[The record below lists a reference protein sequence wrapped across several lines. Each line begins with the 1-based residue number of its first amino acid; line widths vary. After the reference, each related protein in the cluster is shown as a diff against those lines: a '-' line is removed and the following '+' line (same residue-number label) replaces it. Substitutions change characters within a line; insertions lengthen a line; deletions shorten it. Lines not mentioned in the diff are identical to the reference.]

1 MQPALHDAPRHSY
14 DLQALDADA
23 ELRRLHRQVE
33 LVRELE
39 QPILHR
45 LGLHTTATVL
55 DLGCGPG
62 HLTRSLLEL
71 APEGQVIGVDVDAH
85 LLAQASDRYGRD
97 GIRFVQAWAHEI
109 PLADRS
115 VDLVYS
121 RFLFQHLSEPA
132 RVLRELRR
140 LLRPGGQIVLVDTDD
155 GGLVMYPE
163 PPGLHDLL
171 AASSA
176 AQADVG
182 GDRHVGRKLRHH
194 LVAAGFSEVSV
205 EVVPFTTEAV
215 GVEAFV
221 DITLGFKR
229 QIIPPHRMSLA
240 QVDAVIADALR
251 MRQIPG
257 AFAQA
262 LGYVA
267 KGRVPMTR

>member
-1 MQPALHDAPRHSY
+1 MQPAHHETPRHSY
-14 DLQALDADA
+14 DLQALDADE
-23 ELRRLHRQVE
+23 ELRRLRRQVE

-45 LGLHTTATVL
+45 LGLHSNATVL

-62 HLTRSLLEL
+62 HLTRELLEL
-71 APEGQVIGVDVDAH
+71 APDGQVIGVDVDAH

-97 GIRFVQAWAHEI
+97 GVRFVQAWAHEI

-155 GGLVMYPE
+155 GGLLMHPE
-163 PPGLHDLL
+163 PPGLGALL
-171 AASSA
+171 AASYA
-176 AQADVG
+176 AQSEMG
-182 GDRHVGRKLRHH
+182 GDRHVGRKLRQH
-194 LVAAGFSEVSV
+194 LVAAGFSEVGI
-205 EVVPFTTEAV
+205 ELVPFTTETV

-229 QIIPPHRMSLA
+229 QIIPSHQMAPAL
-240 QVDAVIADALR
+240 VDAVIADAMQ

-267 KGRVPMTR
+267 KGRVPMPR